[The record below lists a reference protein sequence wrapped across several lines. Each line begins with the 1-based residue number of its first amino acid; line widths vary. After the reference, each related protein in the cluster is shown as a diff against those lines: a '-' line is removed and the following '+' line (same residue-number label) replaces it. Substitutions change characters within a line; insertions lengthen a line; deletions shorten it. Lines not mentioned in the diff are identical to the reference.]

1 MKSCGGTMLDFA
13 VPPAERERHGYL
25 RVRAFALG
33 DVEET
38 IFSQPIM
45 LT

>member
-1 MKSCGGTMLDFA
+1 MKRRDFIGLA
-13 VPPAERERHGYL
+13 VPPAERESHGYL
-25 RVRAFALG
+25 RVRAFTLG
-33 DVEET
+33 EADET

>member
-1 MKSCGGTMLDFA
+1 MKRRDFIGLA